1 MMDLSVIFAI
11 IIVVAVILWLRRRKG
26 GLNLPSIGSSRSL
39 SGSSVRSSTRRQLL
53 RMVGGNPS
61 VAARLVESVRDRYP
75 NRSEQWCW
83 EKAIYDIQRDRRS

>member
-1 MMDLSVIFAI
+1 MDLSVILAI
-11 IIVVAVILWLRRRKG
+11 ILIVAVILWLRRRKG
-26 GLNLPSIGSSRSL
+26 GITLPSIGGGPSL
-39 SGSSVRSSTRRQLL
+39 SGSGVRSSTRRQLL
-53 RMVGGNPS
+53 RMVGGNPA